1 MQTVTVVGARR
12 DDGSVQVCLWATL
25 PGVGEVFVVS
35 GQTITL
41 PLVTDVTAAIAQGR
55 LTVLPE
61 TIETDRRVVVDRVVD
76 VGDRGLEAPVKR
88 VRK

>member
-12 DDGSVQVCLWATL
+12 DDGSVQVCLWANL

-41 PLVTDVTAAIAQGR
+41 PLTTDVTSAIAQGR
-55 LTVLPE
+55 LIVLPE
-61 TIETDRRVVVDRVVD
+61 TIDVDEAVV
-76 VGDRGLEAPVKR
+76 EESPVKR
-88 VRK
+88 GRK

>member
-35 GQTITL
+35 GQTVTL
-41 PLVTDVTAAIAQGR
+41 PLTTDVTNAIAQGR
-55 LTVLPE
+55 LVVSPE
-61 TIETDRRVVVDRVVD
+61 PAPAEMKP
-76 VGDRGLEAPVKR
+76 EAPVPAETKPAKR
-88 VRK
+88 GKA